1 MKSLLIVE
9 DEKMIRRGI
18 RTMVSR
24 SGVPVER
31 IIECG
36 NGEDA
41 LEILKTQ
48 QIDVMLTDIRMPKMD
63 GIELVQQVSRMENR
77 PLIAAISG
85 YDDFSYA
92 VEMLRN
98 GVKEYILKPVEREKL
113 TEVLKKMD
121 QMLQNR
127 QEEEETQRQIGRSQ
141 IRYVLMNQDVGEAE
155 LAAFEQKYS
164 SFFYEDGFVICIYG
178 VQARIEER
186 EQITVFDE
194 VCDGGCCIMAAESL
208 SPFLINEIPHSATG
222 ISAVHHGIRELK
234 TAFQEA
240 KEARKCAFCQREPK
254 EYGAFSESRIPE
266 GLREQAGKL
275 LEEQAKTQR
284 MQLIG
289 TDKTEELI
297 AQWHRLFAEVEK
309 ERISVD
315 SFLLAQQEFL
325 DSVVQI
331 YRNSITDED
340 QKTLDRCRHVLSFEN
355 LEEYENYFMDW
366 VLELHERIND
376 QMDNNRNQ
384 QKMKKAVDY
393 IQQNFNQDLNMAVVS
408 NYISMNYSMFSY
420 AFKQFTG
427 TNFVNYLKDIRIRE
441 AKKLLADTD
450 MRVVEIS
457 RAVGYDNEKNF
468 MKIFKNTCGVSPSEY
483 RKNMQRDV

>member
-1 MKSLLIVE
+1 
-9 DEKMIRRGI
+9 
-18 RTMVSR
+18 
-24 SGVPVER
+24 
-31 IIECG
+31 
-36 NGEDA
+36 
-41 LEILKTQ
+41 
-48 QIDVMLTDIRMPKMD
+48 
-63 GIELVQQVSRMENR
+63 
-77 PLIAAISG
+77 
-85 YDDFSYA
+85 
-92 VEMLRN
+92 
-98 GVKEYILKPVEREKL
+98 
-113 TEVLKKMD
+113 
-121 QMLQNR
+121 
-127 QEEEETQRQIGRSQ
+127 
-141 IRYVLMNQDVGEAE
+141 
-155 LAAFEQKYS
+155 
-164 SFFYEDGFVICIYG
+164 
-178 VQARIEER
+178 
-186 EQITVFDE
+186 
-194 VCDGGCCIMAAESL
+194 
-208 SPFLINEIPHSATG
+208 
-222 ISAVHHGIRELK
+222 
-234 TAFQEA
+234 
-240 KEARKCAFCQREPK
+240 
-254 EYGAFSESRIPE
+254 
-266 GLREQAGKL
+266 

-393 IQQNFNQDLNMAVVS
+393 VQQNYNQDLNMAVVS

-420 AFKQFTG
+420 AFKQYTG
-427 TNFVNYLKDIRIRE
+427 SNFVNYLKDIRIRE
-441 AKKLLADTD
+441 AKKLLANTD

-457 RAVGYDNEKNF
+457 RTVGYENEKNF

-483 RKNMQRDV
+483 RKNMQRNV